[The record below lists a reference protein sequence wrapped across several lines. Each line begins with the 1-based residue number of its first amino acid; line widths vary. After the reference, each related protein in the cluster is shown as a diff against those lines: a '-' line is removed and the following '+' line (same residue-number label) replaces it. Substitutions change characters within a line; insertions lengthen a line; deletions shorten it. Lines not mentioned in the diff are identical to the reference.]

1 MAIVFEVDDV
11 WGVPVRFT
19 ARRWEKLLE
28 KHGELPELAAID
40 EARLLE
46 LVRLTIAK
54 PHRVFEGKSAP
65 DSKVF
70 YSKSG
75 VLAWSVPRYRGVRI
89 AVVVRYTNLPA
100 SIPTIYFSV
109 GHRAN
114 LGKLLYPEE

>member
-1 MAIVFEVDDV
+1 M
-11 WGVPVRFT
+11 T
-19 ARRWEKLLE
+19 AKRWAKLLS
-28 KHGELPELAAID
+28 KHGELPEVAAID
-40 EARLLE
+40 EARLLA
-46 LVRLTIAK
+46 LVRVTIAE

-89 AVVVRYTNLPA
+89 AVVVRYTNRPA
-100 SIPTIYFSV
+100 SIPTVYFSV
-109 GHRAN
+109 GSRGN